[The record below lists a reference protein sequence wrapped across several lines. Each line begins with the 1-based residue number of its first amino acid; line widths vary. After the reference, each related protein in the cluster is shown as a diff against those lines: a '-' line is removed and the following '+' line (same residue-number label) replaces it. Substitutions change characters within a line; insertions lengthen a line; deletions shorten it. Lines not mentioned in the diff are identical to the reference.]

1 MRSLAC
7 ITVLL
12 SLSAIAAPSRAADDD
27 PKEAARA
34 HYARGLDLAAQGLY
48 EGALEQFNAAYAKSP
63 HFAVLYNIG
72 QAQIAL
78 GRPLEAIE
86 ALTKY
91 LRDGQEQVPLSR
103 RQQVEAQVA
112 LLESKLAEL
121 TITTDRPG
129 ALITIDGR
137 EVGRTPLYQPI
148 RLAAGTHVV
157 TVAVDGLAPITQTVV
172 ARESERQTLTLVIPV
187 GLTAPPPAA
196 PVVAVPPIVV
206 APAPPP
212 PPRRDLRKW
221 ATVAGAAGVA
231 AGGAALG
238 VYLWNRGR
246 YDDWQ
251 AGNESLHRLVPGSAA
266 YYEQAMANNARADS
280 LTTANHF
287 ILGLTVAS
295 GVLIAGGAGLY
306 LLDRAHR
313 RAETSTV
320 AAASSFDVT
329 VGERGPSGITW
340 RMVW

>member
-1 MRSLAC
+1 VRTLAC
-7 ITVLL
+7 IAVLL
-12 SLSAIAAPSRAADDD
+12 SLSAIAAPSRADDD
-27 PKEAARA
+27 PKEVARA
-34 HYARGLDLAAQGLY
+34 HYARGLELAAQGLY

-63 HFAVLYNIG
+63 HYAVLYNIG

-78 GRPLEAIE
+78 GRPIEAIE

-112 LLESKLAEL
+112 LLEAKLAEL

-137 EVGRTPLYQPI
+137 EVGRTPLYQPV

-172 ARESERQTLTLVIPV
+172 AREAERQTLTLVVPAAV
-187 GLTAPPPAA
+187 TAAAPAAVAAPPIAAA
-196 PVVAVPPIVV
+196 PAYLL
-206 APAPPP
+206 P

-221 ATVAGAAGVA
+221 AYAAAAAGVA

-246 YDDWQ
+246 YEDWQ
-251 AGNESLHRLVPGSAA
+251 AANQSLQRLTPGSAA
-266 YYEQAMANNARADS
+266 YYEEAMANNARADS
-280 LTTANHF
+280 LTTANHV
-287 ILGLTVAS
+287 IAGLAVAG
-295 GVLIAGGAGLY
+295 GVLIAGGVGLY
-306 LLDRAHR
+306 LVDRAQR
-313 RAETSTV
+313 RAEANV
-320 AAASSFDVT
+320 AAGWSFDVA
-329 VGERGPSGITW
+329 VGARGPSGITW
-340 RMVW
+340 RMAW